1 MEEDWRRLMNEHW
14 LRDCTQEW
22 RDCGHPVMRAE
33 WTMDGATTL
42 AEAAGRFREQAEELD
57 PLARA
62 GFELEQPV
70 KDDYASVVLPGEE
83 SPARLVEEDE

>member
-42 AEAAGRFREQAEELD
+42 AEAAGRFREQAEENKVSFRGAL
-57 PLARA
+57 
-62 GFELEQPV
+62 QP
-70 KDDYASVVLPGEE
+70 SFLSEP
-83 SPARLVEEDE
+83 